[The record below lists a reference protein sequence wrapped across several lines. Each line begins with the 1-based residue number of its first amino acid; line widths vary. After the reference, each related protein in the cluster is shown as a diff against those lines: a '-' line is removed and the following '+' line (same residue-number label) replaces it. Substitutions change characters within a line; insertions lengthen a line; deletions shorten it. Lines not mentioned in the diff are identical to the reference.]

1 MKTKLVGLAAITV
14 ALVMSVGMA
23 SAGGPTG
30 YTAVAGV
37 SVHQGFAYQTIATYG
52 YDYVKLNRVTIGNYF
67 VNSTCLPDPESTV
80 PGIGT
85 AYTKYVHYNDSIKGT
100 GAVKATIG
108 VSFDPTH
115 QYCTKFSALNVTG
128 NKVVVGQHTHLMVG
142 DDLYAQE
149 FVAATEGAVTQ
160 PLLEDMSVTTQT
172 CHNRIIE
179 MGVTKSGLM
188 NATDVGQTQNTMVF
202 HKVSVP
208 SVTPAYDLYDY
219 VSGAGA
225 GVTFSWTY
233 VNPGW

>member
-1 MKTKLVGLAAITV
+1 MKNQIIGFAAITL
-14 ALVMSVGMA
+14 ALVMIVGMA
-23 SAGGPTG
+23 SAGSTTG

-37 SVHQGFAYQTIATYG
+37 SVHQGFAYQKVTTG
-52 YDYVKLNRVTIGNYF
+52 DEWKVNKVTIGNYF

-80 PGIGT
+80 PNMT
-85 AYTKYVHYNDSIKGT
+85 EAQDLYVHYNGSIKGT
-100 GAVKATIG
+100 GAALATIG
-108 VSFDPTH
+108 VSIDPTH
-115 QYCTKFSALNVTG
+115 QYCTKFFSLNVTG
-128 NKVVVGQHTHLMVG
+128 NKVVVTQNTTLDVG
-142 DDLYAQE
+142 ADKYNQQL
-149 FVAATEGAVTQ
+149 VLATEGAVTQ
-160 PLLEDMSVTTQT
+160 PLLEDMTVVMQT

-225 GVTFSWTY
+225 GVTFDWTY
-233 VNPGW
+233 INPGW